1 MKYFKAILFTL
12 LMSLIF
18 FGAIIFS
25 EGVYAARKMAE
36 IITAATN
43 EENYHIL
50 LRANFQ
56 SKEPII
62 DETVTNSDFTLKI
75 LGYETA
81 AVVDGEL
88 KSFLEFIIIT
98 TEGEMGYVTDMEATL
113 KTSDEEIS
121 IWFLKYF
128 NLEVYSVMT
137 DPATYN
143 VLEISDIFK
152 EDTTILEMLVLKYTP
167 ENATEKAEMIMDI
180 QKQKSDFVFESTLL
194 DYYMDND
201 NRYPTI
207 ETEEIKLYQAVR
219 INTFSTLMISGG
231 ITLVLIALFTYYIYS
246 VRPRRKLGKAKP
258 SINLRKDIAKLNQS
272 DNNQK
277 ENE

>member
-18 FGAIIFS
+18 FGVIIFS